1 MSVAS
6 MTELANDSA
15 RAPSNALSLIVAYI
29 PSEAIAVYIAALGIL
44 IPGAQATPEQVGRV
58 RLVCF
63 FAGLAVAVVITFA
76 NFDAANLEVREAYRR
91 RTVVA
96 ILAAVAFLIYAA
108 ATPSFFYGDT
118 LLTIPFTQWAAAA
131 AIVSAVVMPVVAKAL
146 GVRDMATRA
155 AAPAA

>member
-6 MTELANDSA
+6 MTELAQDSA

-44 IPGAQATPEQVGRV
+44 IPGTTATSDQVSRV

-63 FAGLAVAVVITFA
+63 VAGLAVAIVIAFA
-76 NFDAANLEVREAYRR
+76 NFDSTGIERNEAYRR
-91 RTVVA
+91 RIVVA
-96 ILAAVAFLIYAA
+96 VLAGVAFLIYAA

-118 LLTIPFTQWAAAA
+118 FLTIAFTQWAAAA
-131 AIVSAVVMPVVAKAL
+131 AIVSAAIMPIVAKAL
-146 GVRDMATRA
+146 GVRRA
-155 AAPAA
+155 